1 MKKIKCYTMTLF
13 GSTLTDPDINNILET
28 LKIELEENLD
38 DSEDFE
44 SIDFAFGIKYLS
56 QNEIDNLPEFDGF

>member
-1 MKKIKCYTMTLF
+1 MNKIKCYTMTLF

-38 DSEDFE
+38 DEENINFQ
-44 SIDFAFGIKYLS
+44 FGVKYIT
-56 QNEIDNLPEFDGF
+56 QDEIDELGEFEGF